1 MLTRKRRFCSFK
13 ICAIFILFCDLLKKG
28 IVAHAEELTKN
39 FHLINILF
47 YHTLKSANFLAFS
60 WGDDLNEIEKR
71 QLFSRSGING
81 IIYDRISEKNLANM
95 PSSPCIGNNGN
106 VNELSS

>member
-1 MLTRKRRFCSFK
+1 M
-13 ICAIFILFCDLLKKG
+13 
-28 IVAHAEELTKN
+28 AHAEELTKN

-81 IIYDRISEKNLANM
+81 IIYDRISEK
-95 PSSPCIGNNGN
+95 SSSLTCTAKSDLVVG
-106 VNELSS
+106 VNEQENANIVILAP

>member
-1 MLTRKRRFCSFK
+1 M
-13 ICAIFILFCDLLKKG
+13 
-28 IVAHAEELTKN
+28 
-39 FHLINILF
+39 
-47 YHTLKSANFLAFS
+47 AFS

-95 PSSPCIGNNGN
+95 TSSPHTDNA
-106 VNELSS
+106 VNELSP

>member
-1 MLTRKRRFCSFK
+1 MFK
-13 ICAIFILFCDLLKKG
+13 KEIKLIKG

-47 YHTLKSANFLAFS
+47 YHTLKSENFLAFS

-81 IIYDRISEKNLANM
+81 IIYDRISEKTLAHL
-95 PSSPCIGNNGN
+95 PSVASVANDQDVKLITP
-106 VNELSS
+106 